1 MTIGERIFWRV
12 FAADVLLAAL
22 WLILGGSV
30 LEIVIIAV
38 LQAGILMVIEG
49 AVGAV
54 HQMVEDIN
62 GRRIMRWEKRR
73 SR

>member
-1 MTIGERIFWRV
+1 MTIGERVFWRV
-12 FAADVLLAAL
+12 FAADILLALL
-22 WLILGGSV
+22 WLILGGSL
-30 LEIVIIAV
+30 LEAIIIAV

-54 HQMVEDIN
+54 HQLMEEA
-62 GRRIMRWEKRR
+62 GERRRARWKRRR

>member
-12 FAADVLLAAL
+12 LAADVLLAAL
-22 WLILGGSV
+22 WLILGGSL
-30 LEIVIIAV
+30 LEAIIIAV
-38 LQAGILMVIEG
+38 LQAGILMIIEG

-54 HQMVEDIN
+54 HQLVEDAEE
-62 GRRIMRWEKRR
+62 RRITRWERRR

>member
-1 MTIGERIFWRV
+1 MTIGERLFWRV
-12 FAADVLLAAL
+12 LAADILLAAL

-54 HQMVEDIN
+54 HQMVEDAEE
-62 GRRIMRWEKRR
+62 RRITRWQRRR
-73 SR
+73 SH